1 MLTLRFVLIAAVC
14 GLFTLPC
21 QPAFGQG
28 QSRQEKQLAKKE
40 KVLREAEEQR
50 DLAFAALTKEYGGLE
65 ELWLDEEKPAGDPPA
80 VVVRWLQSQSLTATD
95 WPQQLEQMRQAG
107 SFHDWWNSDL
117 YLHSTAAEN
126 YSEAVQQLE
135 DAFLDV
141 EKLRFPQRFV
151 KGFDQAPA
159 GMVLIPGDRYPLGPH
174 NGRTAGFPH
183 SVKKRVQRVK
193 SFYLDRTEV
202 SCQAYWK
209 FLLAQPSGLR
219 PQHLPLNWQLDGQDL
234 PVIPE
239 GMEEAPVVGV
249 SWNSAS
255 AYARW
260 AGRRLPTEMEW
271 EAAAAGMAQRVYPSG
286 DAFDA
291 LEMNCLA
298 TRIRGVRSPKEFN
311 QDLTPLGVMC
321 MGGNASEWT
330 ADLFVTYTDLSKR
343 AKKVTKPKANVE
355 AVVRGGS
362 YLSSAEG
369 CRNNYR
375 QLYPALGKQYRHVG
389 FRCAMDVP

>member
-1 MLTLRFVLIAAVC
+1 MLIAAVC
-14 GLFTLPC
+14 GLFCLPC
-21 QPAFGQG
+21 QPAAGQE
-28 QSRQEKQLAKKE
+28 QSRQEKLLAKKE
-40 KVLREAEEQR
+40 KALREAEDLR
-50 DLAFAALTKEYGGLE
+50 DQAFAALTAEYESLE
-65 ELWLDEEKPAGDPPA
+65 ELWLDQEKAPGAPPQ
-80 VVVRWLQSQSLTATD
+80 VVVRWLTSKSLTTSD
-95 WPQQLEQMRQAG
+95 WPPQLQQKRAAG
-107 SFHDWWNSDL
+107 PFHLWWNDEL
-117 YLHSTAAEN
+117 YLHSTAAAD
-126 YSEAVQQLE
+126 YSDAVQQLE
-135 DAFLDV
+135 DAFLEV
-141 EKLRFPQRFV
+141 EQLRFPQRFV
-151 KGFDQAPA
+151 KGFDQAPP
-159 GMVLIPGDRYPLGPH
+159 GMVLIPSDRYPLGPH
-174 NGRTAGFPH
+174 NGRTAGFP
-183 SVKKRVQRVK
+183 SSAKKRVVRVR

-202 SCQAYWK
+202 SCQDYWK

-219 PQHLPLNWQLDGQDL
+219 PQHLPLSWKLDGTDL

-260 AGRRLPTEMEW
+260 SGRRLPTEAEW
-271 EAAAAGMAQRVYPSG
+271 EAAAAGMEQRVYPSG
-286 DAFDA
+286 DRFDA
-291 LEMNCLA
+291 LQMNCLA
-298 TRIRGVRSPKEFN
+298 TRVRGVRSPKEFN
-311 QDLTPLGVMC
+311 QDLTPLGVMS

-330 ADLFVTYTDLSKR
+330 ADLYVTYTDLSKR

-389 FRCAMDVP
+389 FRCALDVP

>member
-1 MLTLRFVLIAAVC
+1 MAQEL
-14 GLFTLPC
+14 
-21 QPAFGQG
+21 
-28 QSRQEKQLAKKE
+28 SRQEKQLAKKE
-40 KVLREAEEQR
+40 KVLREAEERR
-50 DLAFAALTKEYGGLE
+50 DQAFDALTNEYGSLE
-65 ELWLDEEKPAGDPPA
+65 ELWLDEDKPAGDPPP
-80 VVVRWLQSQSLTATD
+80 VVIRWLQANSIGLSD
-95 WPQQLEQMRQAG
+95 WPEQLDQLRIAG
-107 SFHDWWNSDL
+107 PFHDWWNNEL
-117 YLHSTAAEN
+117 YLHSKHAED

-151 KGFDQAPA
+151 KGFDQAPPD
-159 GMVLIPGDRYPLGPH
+159 MVLIPGDRYPLGPH

-183 SVKKRVQRVK
+183 SAKKRVQRVK
-193 SFYLDRTEV
+193 DFYLERTEV
-202 SCQAYWK
+202 SCQSYWK

-219 PQHLPLNWQLDGQDL
+219 PQHLPLGWELDGQDL
-234 PVIPE
+234 PVVPD

-271 EAAAAGMAQRVYPSG
+271 EAAAAGMEQRVYPSG
-286 DAFDA
+286 DRFDA

-298 TRIRGVRSPKEFN
+298 TRKRGVRSPKEFN
-311 QDLTPLGVMC
+311 QDLTPLGVMS

-330 ADLFVTYTDLSKR
+330 ADLYVTYTDLSKR
-343 AKKVTKPKANVE
+343 AKKVNKAKANVE